1 MNYEI
6 YQLSILQIRI
16 EIKAI
21 NMNIRNDLILG
32 SRRFS
37 NYLWTGLSLIGGTG
51 FFLAGISS
59 YTKIQLI
66 PFADTSD
73 IVFIPQGIVM
83 TFYGTTGILLSI
95 FLAANIYLNVGG
107 GYNRYDK
114 DKREIQIF
122 RLGFPG
128 KKREIYLK
136 YIFKD
141 IKSVKLSISEGLNPK
156 REIYLCTKDQRQI
169 PITRVGEPLLLSKI
183 EGEAVDLDNFL
194 SVPLEGL

>member
-1 MNYEI
+1 ME
-6 YQLSILQIRI
+6 
-16 EIKAI
+16 
-21 NMNIRNDLILG
+21 IRNDLILG

-37 NYLWTGLSLIGGTG
+37 NYLWAALSLIGGTG
-51 FFLAGISS
+51 FFFAGLSS
-59 YTKIQLI
+59 YTKMQLL

-73 IVFIPQGIVM
+73 IVFVPQGIVM

-95 FLAANIYLNVGG
+95 FLFVNIYLNVGG

-114 DKREIQIF
+114 NKKEIQIF

-128 KKREIYLK
+128 KSREIYLK
-136 YIFKD
+136 YVFKD
-141 IKSVKLSISEGLNPK
+141 IKSIKLSISEGINPK

-169 PITRVGEPLLLSKI
+169 PVTRVGEPLLLSKI
-183 EGEAVDLDNFL
+183 EEEAVDLANFL